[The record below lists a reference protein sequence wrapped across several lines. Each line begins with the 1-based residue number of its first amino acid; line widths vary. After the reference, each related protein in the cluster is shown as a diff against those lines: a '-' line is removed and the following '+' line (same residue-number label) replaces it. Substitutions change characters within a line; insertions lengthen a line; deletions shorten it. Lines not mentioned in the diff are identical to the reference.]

1 MVTIPRN
8 ELSNDLISNYA
19 RGETAMWWIVG
30 IIVVLVVIG
39 GYFVGIYNG
48 LVRKRN
54 EKDNAWS
61 QIDVQLKRRH
71 DLIPNLVETVKGY
84 AKHERETLD
93 AVIQARNQAVSAQGP
108 AAAGAAEGVLGA
120 ALGKLFA
127 LAEAYPDLKANQ
139 NFLALQEELSSTEN
153 RIGFARQ
160 AYNDAATRYNNARE
174 VFPAN
179 LISGGFAKAEL
190 FEVEVKSEREVPN
203 VKFD

>member
-1 MVTIPRN
+1 
-8 ELSNDLISNYA
+8 
-19 RGETAMWWIVG
+19 MWWLLG
-30 IIVVLVVIG
+30 GVVVVVAIALF
-39 GYFVGIYNG
+39 FVSIYNG
-48 LVRKRN
+48 LVRRRN

-71 DLIPNLVETVKGY
+71 DLIPNIVETVKGY

-93 AVIQARNQAVSAQGP
+93 AVIKARNAAVSAQGP
-108 AAAGAAEGVLGA
+108 AAAGQAEGVLGA

-139 NFLALQEELSSTEN
+139 NYLALQEELTSTEN
-153 RIGFARQ
+153 RIGYARQ

-179 LISGGFAKAEL
+179 LISGGFARAEL
-190 FEVEVKSEREVPN
+190 FEIEIGAEREVPK
-203 VKFD
+203 VSFS

>member
-1 MVTIPRN
+1 M
-8 ELSNDLISNYA
+8 L
-19 RGETAMWWIVG
+19 WWILG
-30 IIVVLVVIG
+30 LVVVALAVG

-48 LVRKRN
+48 LVRRRN

-84 AKHERETLD
+84 AKHEKETLD
-93 AVIQARNQAVSAQGP
+93 AVIQARNQAVSAEGP
-108 AAAGAAEGVLGA
+108 AAAGQAEGILGA

-160 AYNDAATRYNNARE
+160 AYNDSATVYNNARE

-179 LISGGFAKAEL
+179 LISGGFQKAEL
-190 FEVEVKSEREVPN
+190 FEIDKPAEREVPN